1 MTENTTTQ
9 PQVITLN
16 MTNSI
21 ELLSQYIEVAQKA
34 GSFILAESDLLKR
47 CRDVLIYGAQD
58 HEINT
63 YTAKNLFIQ
72 AVNKGQS
79 KGAYTLED
87 ASVIHKIC
95 QFVLQNNQNDVIFSN
110 AHTQKENLVQTGVN
124 ESDDLSDD
132 LDSLSDPVP
141 LRSIPRVI

>member
-1 MTENTTTQ
+1 MTDNSTPQ

-34 GSFILAESDLLKR
+34 GAFVLAESDLLKR
-47 CRDVLIYGAQD
+47 CRDVLMRGAQD

-63 YTAKNLFIQ
+63 HTAKNLFIQ

-79 KGAYTLED
+79 KGAYSLEE

-95 QFVLQNNQNDVIFSN
+95 QFVLQNINI
-110 AHTQKENLVQTGVN
+110 E
-124 ESDDLSDD
+124 
-132 LDSLSDPVP
+132 PVYF
-141 LRSIPRVI
+141 